1 MRIVLLVH
9 RYLGVLVGLL
19 MVLWCLSGF
28 VMMYQGYPR
37 LTPADRLQGLAP
49 LRLDAAADTTASRPL
64 PDEAVL
70 RGFRIEMLAGRPV
83 LLAQEGFSAAR
94 LIDLQSGRRI
104 ERVDSAA
111 ALKVAADYAAG
122 HALAARPV
130 DLGLINDD
138 QWTVEGAARR
148 GPVYHIRLN
157 DPAGTEL
164 YVAARTGE
172 AVQVTTR
179 RTRFWSYLGA
189 VPHWLYLTTLRRNA
203 ALWDQIVVWTSLAGV
218 FLTLVGAYIG
228 IARFRRYPTG
238 RWSPYRGWF
247 YWHHVLGL
255 FFGLLT
261 LTWIASG
268 LFTMNPWGFL
278 DTPVGLA
285 QRGRLAG
292 TITGAQVKRFLAVA
306 PGITASTVGA
316 PAGAT
321 AAPVQLQAAPLAG
334 RLFVMEVMR
343 DGSSRRLNAA
353 GAAQPLTQ
361 AELTQV
367 LAAVGGPP
375 IARLTRLDR
384 PDAYYY
390 DSYQHPVT
398 LPVYREQL
406 AGPGAITFYI
416 DARTGRIVDA
426 LDDVARQSRWLRTGL
441 HDFDFTALLRRR
453 PVWDIV
459 VLLLLSGV
467 TAGCITGAWMAIL
480 RVIRDVRH
488 LSAAIGSRTRTRRT
502 RPGAPAP
509 LRRER
514 RGPGSLPRDPA

>member
-1 MRIVLLVH
+1 
-9 RYLGVLVGLL
+9 

-49 LRLDAAADTTASRPL
+49 LRLGAATDTAASRSL
-64 PDEAVL
+64 SDEAVL
-70 RGFRIEMLAGRPV
+70 RGFRIEMLAGSPV
-83 LLAQEGFSAAR
+83 LLAQQGFGAPR
-94 LIDLQSGRRI
+94 LIDLQSGRPI

-130 DLGLINDD
+130 DLGLIDDD

-148 GPVYHIRLN
+148 GPVYHIRFN

-164 YVAARTGE
+164 YIAARTGE

-179 RTRFWSYLGA
+179 RERFWSYLGA
-189 VPHWLYLTTLRRNA
+189 VPHWLYPTALRRNG

-292 TITGAQVKRFLAVA
+292 TITGAEVKRFLAAA
-306 PGITASTVGA
+306 PGMAVPGAGGRAGA
-316 PAGAT
+316 P
-321 AAPVQLQAAPLAG
+321 VELEAAPLGG

-353 GAAQPLTQ
+353 AAVQPLTPG
-361 AELTQV
+361 ELIQV
-367 LAAVGGPP
+367 LAAMGGPP

-453 PVWDIV
+453 PIWDIV

-480 RVIRDVRH
+480 RVIRDVRR
-488 LSAAIGSRTRTRRT
+488 LSAAIGSRTRAQPR
-502 RPGAPAP
+502 APAAV
-509 LRRER
+509 RRQR
-514 RGPGSLPRDPA
+514 RGPGEPA